1 MAPIIPRGKKIVPSY
16 KQSHDTLEKENTYLR
31 RLTDYQ
37 TRVRRR
43 DTVRS
48 IRNATER
55 DLESKIGVE
64 IQIRDGS
71 AKLLAAARHRTQSLE
86 AARALFVSNEKMSMY
101 LRELQRRKK
110 NSSDLT
116 KSVESTATV
125 SISDLR
131 FPLMWKDLDHF
142 KNRGDYRRFAV
153 FCLARIGTEICD
165 TSLLCPIDRTHT
177 DITFG
182 EPLIFNNVPA
192 EFELKL
198 EIYSCVLEED
208 FSIASTPL
216 KITKTIHSSIS
227 KTLGKKLSASLNG
240 EVNPGQ
246 LGPRFEQ
253 AASAKLTIEET
264 DNDVRTHDLVINHVE
279 NKHCMLPLFGHF
291 CCRLAVEPQCV
302 NSDIHTGT
310 IGINGKKYWA
320 CLRNFCLKTWPS
332 KELADDEENVIHTIP
347 IDEETLIEPSKHS
360 SRKLLI
366 INFKDSSKKTVAIV
380 LESSNEALEWLN
392 YLTTHSKDHNRWK
405 VAQTIKRAHSIDNIS
420 NLGGNRQC
428 SLYDETSLIESIP
441 TGLSSTHRFS
451 VQEISRLLPNMSLS
465 NVSGNTSNLHIRS
478 LRNNSMYKLSSAG
491 TKCRRSFLN
500 KAQPSML

>member
-1 MAPIIPRGKKIVPSY
+1 MAPIIPRGKRTVASY
-16 KQSHDTLEKENTYLR
+16 KQNHDASEKENTYLR

-55 DLESKIGVE
+55 DLERRIGVE

-110 NSSDLT
+110 NAPEISTSL
-116 KSVESTATV
+116 ESTATV
-125 SISDLR
+125 SLSDLR

-153 FCLARIGTEICD
+153 FCMARIGTEICD

-177 DITFG
+177 DITFSD
-182 EPLIFNNVPA
+182 PLVFNNVPA

-198 EIYSCVLEED
+198 EIYSCMLEED

-216 KITKTIHSSIS
+216 KITKSIHSSIS
-227 KTLGKKLSASLNG
+227 KTLGKKISASLNG
-240 EVNPGQ
+240 EIDPVQ
-246 LGPRFEQ
+246 LGPRFEL

-264 DNDVRTHDLVINHVE
+264 DNGVRTHDLVINHVE
-279 NKHCMLPLFGHF
+279 NKHATMLPLFGHF

-302 NSDIHTGT
+302 NSDVYT
-310 IGINGKKYWA
+310 
-320 CLRNFCLKTWPS
+320 
-332 KELADDEENVIHTIP
+332 ELADEEESVIHTIP
-347 IDEETLIEPSKHS
+347 IDEETVIQPSKHS

-366 INFKDSSKKTVAIV
+366 TNFIDASKKTIPIV
-380 LESSNEALEWLN
+380 LESNNEALEWSK
-392 YLTTHSKDHNRWK
+392 YLTAHSKDHSRWK
-405 VAQTIKRAHSIDNIS
+405 AARTIERAHSTENIS
-420 NLGGNRQC
+420 ALCSNRQG

-441 TGLSSTHRFS
+441 TGLASTHRFS
-451 VQEISRLLPNMSLS
+451 VQEISRLLPSMSLS
-465 NVSGNTSNLHIRS
+465 NVSGNTSNLQIRS
-478 LRNNSMYKLSSAG
+478 LRNNRFKRL
-491 TKCRRSFLN
+491 TDDRKKRKKRL
-500 KAQPSML
+500 